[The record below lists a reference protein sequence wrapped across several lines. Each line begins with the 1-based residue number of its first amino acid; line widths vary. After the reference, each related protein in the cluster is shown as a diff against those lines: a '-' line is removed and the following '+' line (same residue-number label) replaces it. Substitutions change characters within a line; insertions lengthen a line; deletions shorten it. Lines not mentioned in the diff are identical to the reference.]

1 MKKKTPKKNKI
12 NEQKSSLF
20 FKIVL
25 SLVFICAFMFVW
37 FAGYVYADT
46 SFQRQSE
53 KTSIIIAVEPKE
65 KIVPIV
71 EDIEPVLV
79 VQTISEQKAFPV
91 EETDIYFEEPQPK
104 ETNLPLKETEIYP
117 EEPQAAETDFP
128 LKETEET
135 TVAVTEESQ
144 KIVDGEFEVED
155 FEEPAPAQTPEPS
168 PSYIAVV
175 IDDMGISQKHTD
187 EILSIHAPLTS
198 SFLTYGKNLNGFLE
212 KASNAGQEVIMHTPM
227 EPKVEADLAPDTL
240 KISMTD
246 EQIEKTF
253 SDMLSKFDGTNIKG
267 INNHMGS
274 LFTESAPKLDVVMKI
289 LKEKNMFFLDSKTS
303 KYTRGPEVAKMEGVP
318 CVVRDVFLDNEND
331 YQKIT
336 AQLSKLEKK
345 ANENGFAVGI
355 GHPKSQT
362 FAALKDWLQTLE
374 NKNIK
379 LVHLSD
385 LIALKNK
392 KNEK

>member
-65 KIVPIV
+65 KVVPVV

-104 ETNLPLKETEIYP
+104 ET
-117 EEPQAAETDFP
+117 DFP

-155 FEEPAPAQTPEPS
+155 FEESAPAQTPEPS

>member
-1 MKKKTPKKNKI
+1 MKKKDKKKDKI

-46 SFQRQSE
+46 SFQRQNE
-53 KTSIIIAVEPKE
+53 KTSVIIAVEPKE

-71 EDIEPVLV
+71 EDIEPVSV
-79 VQTISEQKAFPV
+79 VQTISEQK
-91 EETDIYFEEPQPK
+91 T
-104 ETNLPLKETEIYP
+104 LPIEETEIYV
-117 EEPQAAETDFP
+117 EEPQSEETDLS
-128 LKETEET
+128 LKETKETDTPLKQTEEI
-135 TVAVTEESQ
+135 TVTLTEESP
-144 KIVDGEFEVED
+144 KIVDDEFEVED
-155 FEEPAPAQTPEPS
+155 FEESVPVQVSEPS
-168 PSYIAVV
+168 LAYIAVV

-198 SFLTYGKNLNGFLE
+198 SFLTYGKNLKEFLE
-212 KASNAGQEVIMHTPM
+212 KASSAGQEIIMHTPM
-227 EPKVEADLAPDTL
+227 EPKVKADLAPDTL

-246 EQIEKTF
+246 EEIEKTF
-253 SDMLSKFDGTNIKG
+253 SDMLSKFDGIKIKG

-274 LFTESAPKLDVVMKI
+274 LFTESASKLDVVMKI

-303 KYTRGPEVAKMEGVP
+303 EYSQGEKVAALEDVP
-318 CVVRDVFLDNEND
+318 YVARDVFLDNEND
-331 YQKIT
+331 YQKIST
-336 AQLSKLEKK
+336 QLSKLEKK

-362 FAALKDWLQTLE
+362 FAALKDWLPTLE

-385 LIALKNK
+385 LIDLKNK
-392 KNEK
+392 KNKK